1 MFFFLSDSYMMF
13 NTASYQHAPL
23 DKGQLISPALPHS
36 NYTYCLSFWTYMYS
50 STAGLPIG
58 GLQVKVHKSDNSTL
72 NLWRLDNHQASH
84 WMQAQISMPEHF
96 NTSDRVS
103 CRMSAGHKNYIK
115 LKYRCKNL
123 LKSRKKN
130 V

>member
-1 MFFFLSDSYMMF
+1 MALPLFYNAKHFYDIYIFYVISFDSQNISIISDSYMMF

-23 DKGQLISPALPHS
+23 DKGQLISPGLPHS

-50 STAGLPIG
+50 STAGVPIG
-58 GLQVKVHKSDNSTL
+58 GLQVKVQKSDNSTL

-84 WMQAQISMPEHF
+84 WVQAQISMPDHF

-103 CRMSAGHKNYIK
+103 
-115 LKYRCKNL
+115 
-123 LKSRKKN
+123 
-130 V
+130 